1 MRADSPGHSAKF
13 GSYTVIDMQSNTIVD
28 LQLVQS
34 NEVGGS
40 YHMEKEGLK
49 RCLDLLENN
58 GLEVDY
64 IVTDRHTQIQKYLR
78 ERKIT
83 QFYDVWHFE
92 KGLFKKLNKLGKNK
106 ECELVKKWQRSIR
119 NHVYCCV
126 TSSTSRPEK
135 VAKWI
140 SLINHL
146 QNVHTHDNAL
156 FPKCAHPLRASKDP
170 KKWFQPGSQA
180 LFKVERVLC
189 NKRVLKDV
197 EKLSHHYQTSSLEA
211 FHSLILRFTPK
222 NVVFPFMGML
232 CRLYL
237 AAFHHNENAN
247 RQQATTATGQAMY
260 KMVLPKSK
268 RGEWTTRALK
278 TEPTYRYVEE
288 LLKLVFEVIIM
299 DPSPFV
305 DELKKIPIPKPLCAE
320 YDRPTKEEAIAHH
333 KSRLSQ
339 EGVGSQH
346 TDQPDLEMPAVSGL

>member
-13 GSYTVIDMQSNTIVD
+13 GSYTVMDMQSNTIVD

-64 IVTDRHTQIQKYLR
+64 IVTDRHPQIQKYLR

-119 NHVYCCV
+119 NHVYWCA
-126 TSSTSRPEK
+126 TSSTSGPEK
-135 VAKWI
+135 VAKWT

-156 FPKCAHPLRASKDP
+156 FPSVHI
-170 KKWFQPGSQA
+170 
-180 LFKVERVLC
+180 
-189 NKRVLKDV
+189 
-197 EKLSHHYQTSSLEA
+197 HLELQRTQRNG
-211 FHSLILRFTPK
+211 FNQGH
-222 NVVFPFMGML
+222 
-232 CRLYL
+232 
-237 AAFHHNENAN
+237 
-247 RQQATTATGQAMY
+247 
-260 KMVLPKSK
+260 
-268 RGEWTTRALK
+268 
-278 TEPTYRYVEE
+278 
-288 LLKLVFEVIIM
+288 
-299 DPSPFV
+299 
-305 DELKKIPIPKPLCAE
+305 
-320 YDRPTKEEAIAHH
+320 
-333 KSRLSQ
+333 RLSSKLK
-339 EGVGSQH
+339 EYCATRGC
-346 TDQPDLEMPAVSGL
+346 